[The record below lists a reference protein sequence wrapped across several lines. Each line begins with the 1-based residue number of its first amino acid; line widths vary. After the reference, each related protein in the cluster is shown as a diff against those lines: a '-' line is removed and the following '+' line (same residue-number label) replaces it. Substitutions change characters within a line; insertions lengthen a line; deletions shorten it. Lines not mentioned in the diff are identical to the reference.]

1 MQPLKK
7 LHKEK
12 TIPSSPNYKRD
23 YKKEQATATSRG
35 EDKDRAQRNKARRQ
49 MEAKGKVTKGD
60 GKDVDHTK
68 MMKSGGTTS
77 AGNLRVVDKS
87 INRSRNGHVKG
98 K

>member
-1 MQPLKK
+1 
-7 LHKEK
+7 
-12 TIPSSPNYKRD
+12 
-23 YKKEQATATSRG
+23 
-35 EDKDRAQRNKARRQ
+35 